1 MSTFKTG
8 SIDKALRG
16 KGFKMSSTHHD
27 MYWFYVGE
35 KKTSVRTRLS
45 HGVSEYGDSLLGQ
58 MARQLHLTRADL
70 GDLIEC
76 PLTEDAYRQKLI
88 SGGHVK
94 V

>member
-1 MSTFKTG
+1 
-8 SIDKALRG
+8 
-16 KGFKMSSTHHD
+16 

-45 HGVSEYGDSLLGQ
+45 HGVNEYGDSLLGQ
-58 MARQLHLTRADL
+58 VARQLHLTRADL

-76 PLTEDAYRQKLI
+76 PLKEDEYRQKLI
-88 SGGHVK
+88 SGGHIK

>member
-1 MSTFKTG
+1 MSTFKT
-8 SIDKALRG
+8 SVIDGALRG
-16 KGFKMSSTHHD
+16 KSFQKSSTHHD

-70 GDLIEC
+70 GELIEC

-88 SGGHVK
+88 SGGYVK